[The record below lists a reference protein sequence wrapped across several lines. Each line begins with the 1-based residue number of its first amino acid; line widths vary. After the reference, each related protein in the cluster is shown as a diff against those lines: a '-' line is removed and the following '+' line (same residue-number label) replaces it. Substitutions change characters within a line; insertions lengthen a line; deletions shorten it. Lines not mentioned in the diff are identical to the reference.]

1 MTLEQCAGSCV
12 NGKHSW
18 GPQVKQW
25 AGVFRA
31 HYHET
36 CVKCPRIRV
45 IEYTK
50 AGNHIAGYFTKGAAQ

>member
-1 MTLEQCAGSCV
+1 MEPRAGPCTM
-12 NGKHSW
+12 GRHIW

-31 HYHET
+31 HYHQA
-36 CVKCPRIRV
+36 CDKCDRVRV

-50 AGNHIAGYFTKGAAQ
+50 GGNHVAGYFTKGAAQ